1 MWSTPGV
8 LRQALQVV
16 AGLAVGLVI
25 VMVIGLIMVVVVLN
39 DDAAGGGGGPHRAE
53 FIDMSVASAEASKT
67 IALTGD
73 LLLRA
78 KDRSVAVQSLDD
90 LAARSVPLFEARA
103 VSSVAPDGRHLI
115 AFTDIDR
122 WQVIRLRNLRAVA
135 DIQGG
140 EPFFVDGD
148 HVLVVF
154 VGRGCKRG
162 DSTVMD
168 LGARTQRPLRL
179 SGDRAGLEPVAV
191 VDDEVLAMRLQPGDS
206 GGCMADG
213 VAAVGLE
220 TGTIR
225 VLATEGHPA
234 AVAAGHTWLT
244 SIETTVLDR
253 AGLSVGSGP
262 PVIGAPVGDQVVY
275 AESPRLTYEQ
285 SFLPQAPTPLRLG
298 SCDRAVAVG
307 SGGRRDSRAAA
318 HRRHVGRERRSGRPS
333 GRGLSHRRAPD
344 RAQHLPPSRTPLPPA
359 GGRHPRLGGGNGRAG
374 RRPDGLTNRGR
385 GLRVSPGPS
394 LSGLVYVTLG
404 QTTSPV
410 DPVASPT
417 RTPVQSRCCSNV
429 DCDRRRL
436 PAIALMPSR
445 WRGVIGTRRTHIQGR
460 SDLARRRGP
469 ISFAWLTRT
478 VQSGHVLQ
486 RFLASTVDVLPIR
499 LWRPGNLSVGRRLH
513 FCVGSPSQAHAGQS
527 VRTVEWNGREIAHG
541 HRPFPHDKWQRRRP
555 TEG

>member
-122 WQVIRLRNLRAVA
+122 WQVIRLRDLRAVA

-298 SCDRAVAVG
+298 AATGPSPSDPAGDGILEPRRIVATWDGSAVLV
-307 SGGRRDSRAAA
+307 A
-318 HRRHVGRERRSGRPS
+318 HRGEDFPTGGHQTV
-333 GRGLSHRRAPD
+333 LSIC
-344 RAQHLPPSRTPLPPA
+344 PLPELRCRLLADVTHDSAGAMVVPA
-359 GGRHPRLGGGNGRAG
+359 AV
-374 RRPDGLTNRGR
+374 LTG
-385 GLRVSPGPS
+385 
-394 LSGLVYVTLG
+394 
-404 QTTSPV
+404 
-410 DPVASPT
+410 
-417 RTPVQSRCCSNV
+417 
-429 DCDRRRL
+429 
-436 PAIALMPSR
+436 
-445 WRGVIGTRRTHIQGR
+445 
-460 SDLARRRGP
+460 
-469 ISFAWLTRT
+469 
-478 VQSGHVLQ
+478 
-486 RFLASTVDVLPIR
+486 
-499 LWRPGNLSVGRRLH
+499 
-513 FCVGSPSQAHAGQS
+513 
-527 VRTVEWNGREIAHG
+527 
-541 HRPFPHDKWQRRRP
+541 
-555 TEG
+555 